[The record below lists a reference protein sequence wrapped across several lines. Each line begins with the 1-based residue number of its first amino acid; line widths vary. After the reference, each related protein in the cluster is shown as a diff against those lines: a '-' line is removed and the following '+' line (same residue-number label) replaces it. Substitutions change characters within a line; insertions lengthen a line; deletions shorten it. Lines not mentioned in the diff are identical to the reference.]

1 MIDRLAH
8 ATTVKLGLSVRLW
21 ARALRGESG
30 RAGGPHVIHE
40 LAPRPTTRREH
51 WYAARPTMA
60 ELVIHLQIDPE
71 TGKKNLIIEYE
82 SDSDMLPIEH
92 EEEHRRLLDQIV
104 EGGMVKAED
113 LGKVVIKRD
122 GAVVVQVDPSQAEQA
137 DEGES
142 IEHGS

>member
-1 MIDRLAH
+1 
-8 ATTVKLGLSVRLW
+8 
-21 ARALRGESG
+21 
-30 RAGGPHVIHE
+30 
-40 LAPRPTTRREH
+40 
-51 WYAARPTMA
+51 MA

-82 SDSDMLPIEH
+82 SDSDMLPHEH

-122 GAVVVQVDPSQAEQA
+122 GAVVAEVAATQAEQD

-142 IEHGS
+142 LDQ

>member
-1 MIDRLAH
+1 
-8 ATTVKLGLSVRLW
+8 
-21 ARALRGESG
+21 
-30 RAGGPHVIHE
+30 
-40 LAPRPTTRREH
+40 
-51 WYAARPTMA
+51 MA

-122 GAVVVQVDPSQAEQA
+122 GAVVAVEPREAEQA
-137 DEGES
+137 DERELIEETIFS
-142 IEHGS
+142 CSAVEHGS

>member
-1 MIDRLAH
+1 M
-8 ATTVKLGLSVRLW
+8 VKKRT
-21 ARALRGESG
+21 RN
-30 RAGGPHVIHE
+30 AGY
-40 LAPRPTTRREH
+40 APP
-51 WYAARPTMA
+51 PPMA

-82 SDSDMLPIEH
+82 SDSDMLPHEH
-92 EEEHRRLLDQIV
+92 EEEHRRLIDQIV

-122 GAVVVQVDPSQAEQA
+122 GAVVVEVAAGEADQA

-142 IEHGS
+142 VEQGS